1 MIYGKC
7 WRYRLGG
14 SSMPL
19 KINVAKLSSNSNNI
33 NVACDTKWSYLDKSL
48 FFVVLSRFIHL
59 RFFKVRMVVNHFNDP
74 DFLDVSKKSHSFL
87 DALWFFPLM
96 QCSLFD
102 IGVES
107 PIIPI
112 WISFLNLRPHLFS
125 LRILHAQGSLFGH
138 SLKVDNATSFGSRL
152 SVVHV
157 LVELD
162 IAKKKFDRVWLG
174 LEKFV
179 YIQHVEIEYF
189 PLCCVHYKCIGH
201 LRGDC
206 RHKSSIPVN
215 STVNAINNVTSD
227 GNATGVMKT
236 FDNIATP
243 ILISA
248 LSVNELEVN
257 GDICGETTN
266 DVDEVNVVAD
276 KSLCH
281 LELMDNI
288 IGLGVDVARELDKC
302 LDAQDVP
309 LNFDVSLPSTAI
321 PQMIGSYKLQTSP
334 FGEIEPLVISDLG
347 WHGVHMVANSVCTF
361 SLV

>member
-33 NVACDTKWSYLDKSL
+33 NVACDTKWSYLDKSLVYYKHYFNPSLNSGVELAL

-96 QCSLFD
+96 QLTMLPLLDLASLLCMF
-102 IGVES
+102 
-107 PIIPI
+107 
-112 WISFLNLRPHLFS
+112 WLS
-125 LRILHAQGSLFGH
+125 LTLQ
-138 SLKVDNATSFGSRL
+138 
-152 SVVHV
+152 
-157 LVELD
+157 
-162 IAKKKFDRVWLG
+162 KKKFDRVWLG